1 MRPSRR
7 TLVLAL
13 AALLVTSAIPG
24 AATAASCLSP
34 EEQRAAIRS
43 GAAARPGVVRKTV
56 PGELLNLKLCERGGR
71 LVYLATVMRPNGTIR
86 TMVLDAASGAPVG
99 N

>member
-1 MRPSRR
+1 M
-7 TLVLAL
+7 LAL
-13 AALLVTSAIPG
+13 AALLATSVGPDV
-24 AATAASCLSP
+24 ATAASCLSP
-34 EEQRAAIRS
+34 QQQRDAVRS
-43 GAAARPGVVRKTV
+43 GAAVKPGVVRRTV

-86 TMVLDAASGAPVG
+86 TMVVDAASGAPMG